1 MATLYKMTLYVCDLE
16 DNLNLEQIKDLIDYS
31 ALEGVSVNCI
41 THYANEQVGPE
52 IEWNDDIDIN
62 NYNSTTEQWD
72 KYFNR

>member
-16 DNLNLEQIKDLIDYS
+16 DNLNLEQIKDLINYS
-31 ALEGVSVNCI
+31 ALEKVSVNCI

-52 IEWNDDIDIN
+52 IEWNNDIDIN

-72 KYFNR
+72 KYFSG